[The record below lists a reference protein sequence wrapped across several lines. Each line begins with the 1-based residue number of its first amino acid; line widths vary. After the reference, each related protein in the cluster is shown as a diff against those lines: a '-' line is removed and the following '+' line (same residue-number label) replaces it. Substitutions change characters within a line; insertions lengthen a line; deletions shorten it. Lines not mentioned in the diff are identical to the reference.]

1 MLITSYLIR
10 KPTTDEPWGC
20 RPATG
25 GDAMSDRLPKRDAK
39 ALIEALRIRAVALL
53 LILLDCDA
61 SLRVL
66 AGR

>member
-1 MLITSYLIR
+1 
-10 KPTTDEPWGC
+10 
-20 RPATG
+20 
-25 GDAMSDRLPKRDAK
+25 MSDRLPKRDAK